1 MKKILLL
8 LPVLLLLVGCT
19 FDSNTK
25 NKYKTNLHNTSLKY
39 GVFLSIDNEEMNKLE
54 GFDEVVID
62 AQYFEKEDID
72 LLHSKGKIVYSYINL
87 GSLENFRD
95 YYDTYKSLIIKDYEN
110 WEEEGW
116 VDVSNTKWINFMK
129 SLSKDLMSKGIDGFF
144 VDNTDIYYIKK
155 TTKIFNAVT
164 TILKDFMSYD
174 KEVII
179 NGGDEYILEYSK
191 KNDVRDVATAINQET
206 VFSKIDFE
214 NNRLLTQSK
223 EDREYYQSYIEE
235 AYSKGLHIYLLE
247 YTTDSLLIERIKEYS
262 SNNHFN
268 YYISDSIEL
277 D

>member
-8 LPVLLLLVGCT
+8 LPVLLLLVGCS
-19 FDSNTK
+19 FNNTK
-25 NKYKTNLHNTSLKY
+25 SKNKTNLHNTSLKY

-116 VDVSNTKWINFMK
+116 VDVSNTRWINFMK
-129 SLSKDLMSKGIDGFF
+129 SLAKNLISKGIDGFF
-144 VDNTDIYYIKK
+144 VDNTDVYYFVKE
-155 TTKIFNAVT
+155 TRIFNAVT

-206 VFSKIDFE
+206 VFSKIDFK

>member
-1 MKKILLL
+1 M
-8 LPVLLLLVGCT
+8 LPLLLLLVGCT
-19 FDSNTK
+19 FNSNTK

-116 VDVSNTKWINFMK
+116 VDVSNTRWINFMK

-155 TTKIFNAVT
+155 TTRIFNAVT
-164 TILKDFMSYD
+164 TILKDFMSYN

-191 KNDVRDVATAINQET
+191 KNDVRDIATAINQET

>member
-8 LPVLLLLVGCT
+8 LPLLLLLVGCT
-19 FDSNTK
+19 FNSNTK
-25 NKYKTNLHNTSLKY
+25 KNYKTNLHNTSLKY

-116 VDVSNTKWINFMK
+116 VDVSNTRWINFMK
-129 SLSKDLMSKGIDGFF
+129 SLAKDLMSKGIDGFF

-155 TTKIFNAVT
+155 TTRIFNAVT

-206 VFSKIDFE
+206 VFSKIDFV